1 MLFYISIV
9 FNRIHSRR
17 GDYRRYRL
25 KNAFVITFNDFRAIS
40 LFNFEILFLCFT
52 GLLRVVPK
60 CLCLP
65 QNSVFSS
72 FFTVLEGF
80 QAVKRRSADSSALL
94 FRIFL
99 GNNVPRGTLFLI
111 CFYNVLSDYCCVF
124 YKNFYSGYYLLF
136 SSCFIL
142 FFFVFFIFAFIIN
155 FLLFWSFFAIQQ

>member
-1 MLFYISIV
+1 MQIRLMRLSGSVGNNAAYVRHILNLCCFISIV

-17 GDYRRYRL
+17 GDYMRYRL
-25 KNAFVITFNDFRAIS
+25 KNDFIITFNDFSRYKAYLILRFYACVS
-40 LFNFEILFLCFT
+40 RGFSVLFQ
-52 GLLRVVPK
+52 K

-94 FRIFL
+94 SRIFL

-111 CFYNVLSDYCCVF
+111 YF
-124 YKNFYSGYYLLF
+124 
-136 SSCFIL
+136 
-142 FFFVFFIFAFIIN
+142 
-155 FLLFWSFFAIQQ
+155 